1 MDDLGQRVHL
11 WTTFHSTNCPAI
23 AAGPKDP
30 VLAHVAPISHTL
42 RVPDRSLTIRTAT
55 PVDRDALV
63 DICLRTGDAGA
74 DATGLVDNGGLYG
87 EIYAVPY
94 LVLEPE
100 LAVVAALD
108 GRVCGYVLGAL
119 LTPVFESRCQAEW
132 WPSLRDRY
140 PLPGDGTD
148 VDRRLIALVHTGFH
162 TPTALTDRY
171 PSHLHIDLLPELQGR
186 GVGRQLIDE
195 LLRRLAT
202 AGSHGVHLGV
212 DTRNTHAIGF
222 YEHLGF
228 RRHEL
233 DEGLLFT
240 RSLP

>member
-1 MDDLGQRVHL
+1 MWCYPPPQWMHASPASCRQKTQLGAQLGHLGAQLGQFGLQVLLVIPNPFDRVDQV
-11 WTTFHSTNCPAI
+11 WNE
-23 AAGPKDP
+23 
-30 VLAHVAPISHTL
+30 VV
-42 RVPDRSLTIRTAT
+42 T
-55 PVDRDALV
+55 P
-63 DICLRTGDAGA
+63 
-74 DATGLVDNGGLYG
+74 
-87 EIYAVPY
+87 
-94 LVLEPE
+94 
-100 LAVVAALD
+100 LD
-108 GRVCGYVLGAL
+108 
-119 LTPVFESRCQAEW
+119 
-132 WPSLRDRY
+132 
-140 PLPGDGTD
+140 
-148 VDRRLIALVHTGFH
+148 
-162 TPTALTDRY
+162 
-171 PSHLHIDLLPELQGR
+171 LHIDLRPELQGR

>member
-1 MDDLGQRVHL
+1 V
-11 WTTFHSTNCPAI
+11 
-23 AAGPKDP
+23 PKDP
-30 VLAHVAPISHTL
+30 VPARVAPISHTL
-42 RVPDRSLTIRTAT
+42 QVPDRSVTIRSANAS
-55 PVDRDALV
+55 DRAALV

-74 DATGLVDNGGLYG
+74 DATGLVANGGLYG

-100 LAVVAALD
+100 LAVVAELD
-108 GRVCGYVLGAL
+108 GTVCGYVLGAL
-119 LTPVFESRCQAEW
+119 HTPAFEGRCQAEW
-132 WPSLRDRY
+132 WPALRHRH
-140 PLPGDGTD
+140 PLPGEGTD

-171 PSHLHIDLLPELQGR
+171 PSHLHINLLPELQGH
-186 GVGRQLIDE
+186 GVGRRLMDALIE
-195 LLRRLAT
+195 RLVA

-212 DTRNTHAIGF
+212 DPRNAHAIGF

-228 RRHEL
+228 RRHEV
-233 DEGLLFT
+233 DEGMLFT